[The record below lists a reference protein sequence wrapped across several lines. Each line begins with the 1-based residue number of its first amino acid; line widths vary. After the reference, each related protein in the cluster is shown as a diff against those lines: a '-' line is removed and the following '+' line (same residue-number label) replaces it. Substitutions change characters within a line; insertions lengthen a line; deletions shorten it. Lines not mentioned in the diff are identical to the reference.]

1 MNIRP
6 SASRLVMLIAII
18 ASVAVLTIFPEAKAV
33 LSGQDYGY
41 YDDYSDCCTYLPN
54 RGGWRSTINQ

>member
-1 MNIRP
+1 VNIRP

-33 LSGQDYGY
+33 LSGQDY
-41 YDDYSDCCTYLPN
+41 DDYGDCCTYLPN
-54 RGGWRSTINQ
+54 RGGWRSTVNH

>member
-1 MNIRP
+1 M
-6 SASRLVMLIAII
+6 MLIAII

-41 YDDYSDCCTYLPN
+41 YDDYSDCCIYLPN
-54 RGGWRSTINQ
+54 RGGWRSTVNR